1 MMTSRGR
8 GSISNAVKESVRV
21 HAFALF
27 LFFFLIPIYIADL
40 VSLGLFHKVHS
51 QLHTYAF
58 MLSRFNIR
66 RASACLQKSWYLYY
80 SFLLIYRLHSGLVSA
95 VIGGFGL
102 VMERD

>member
-1 MMTSRGR
+1 MTSRGR